1 MNKLESFLIVQLT
14 LSSKKYNWNSTTMN
28 YVKPQNVPAPFPQQ
42 VQTQTQ
48 PQNMYA
54 PQQNVQQVQQ
64 PGYAPQ
70 TQQVQPQGVDFY
82 GASISPQDM
91 QAINQMYNVTC
102 QTLGM
107 QVNDQATVEKSLY
120 FGARDLFKTIYVN
133 QVSSQRGES
142 PKTPDYEQ
150 AQNVYEQAFGTVGK
164 LKVTELQLC
173 CIMKAFAPN
182 LLPDLSP
189 GQQPHSPIKEYILNH
204 NWHSQNVR
212 QNSGGISRNNNS
224 NGNGNVPTNGNP
236 FGNPG
241 GAQSKA
247 AAAAGFAPQPQPI
260 GFVPGQQVQPGYM
273 PQQTAQAVAGAMP
286 SYGG

>member
-1 MNKLESFLIVQLT
+1 
-14 LSSKKYNWNSTTMN
+14 MN
-28 YVKPQNVPAPFPQQ
+28 YVEPQNVPAPAPIPQ
-42 VQTQTQ
+42 
-48 PQNMYA
+48 
-54 PQQNVQQVQQ
+54 QQVQQ

-70 TQQVQPQGVDFY
+70 VQQVQPQGVDFY
-82 GASISPQDM
+82 GASISTQDM
-91 QAINQMYNVTC
+91 QAISQMYNVTC

>member
-1 MNKLESFLIVQLT
+1 
-14 LSSKKYNWNSTTMN
+14 MN
-28 YVKPQNVPAPFPQQ
+28 YVQPQGVPAPAPAPMPQPQ
-42 VQTQTQ
+42 VQPQTQ
-48 PQNMYA
+48 PQNLYA
-54 PQQNVQQVQQ
+54 PQQVQ
-64 PGYAPQ
+64 
-70 TQQVQPQGVDFY
+70 QQVQPQGVDFY
-82 GASISPQDM
+82 GASLNPQDM
-91 QAINQMYNVTC
+91 QAISQMYNVTC

-150 AQNVYEQAFGTVGK
+150 AQNVYEQTFGTVGK

-182 LLPDLSP
+182 LLPNLIPS
-189 GQQPHSPIKEYILNH
+189 QQPHSPIKEYILNH

-212 QNSGGISRNNNS
+212 QNSGGISRNNNN

-260 GFVPGQQVQPGYM
+260 GFVPGQQNQQVQPSYI
-273 PQQTAQAVAGAMP
+273 PQQTAQAVMNGMP
-286 SYGG
+286 TYGS